1 MIYRAIDIEWKSY
14 HRTLEHWDGKW
25 INTSNMNHASII
37 EVKDVCR
44 NRGPSKHVLILV
56 LFPLFLLS
64 NQWPHVI
71 SISSPERTTCSSHSA
86 HPTSGP
92 LHSSDLF
99 ISSLCNWQLM
109 LTSLLI
115 SKSNFLLSDLFFY
128 PTFKRVVPEEW
139 APVLSQCLQNFAIM
153 NTLLGSHWSLC
164 FSFCCLLI
172 SPGFLQDMQ
181 LQSNLDLAKRNP
193 CHTCAS

>member
-1 MIYRAIDIEWKSY
+1 VIANQPLFDPVIIHPFNSPHCSLNCKEMIYRAIDIEWRSY
-14 HRTLEHWDGKW
+14 HRTLEYWDGKW

-86 HPTSGP
+86 HPTSGT
-92 LHSSDLF
+92 LYSSDLF
-99 ISSLCNWQLM
+99 ISSLRNWQLM

-115 SKSNFLLSDLFFY
+115 SKSNFLLSDLSST
-128 PTFKRVVPEEW
+128 PHSKE
-139 APVLSQCLQNFAIM
+139 LSQRNGHLCYPNAYK
-153 NTLLGSHWSLC
+153 TLL
-164 FSFCCLLI
+164 
-172 SPGFLQDMQ
+172 
-181 LQSNLDLAKRNP
+181 
-193 CHTCAS
+193 